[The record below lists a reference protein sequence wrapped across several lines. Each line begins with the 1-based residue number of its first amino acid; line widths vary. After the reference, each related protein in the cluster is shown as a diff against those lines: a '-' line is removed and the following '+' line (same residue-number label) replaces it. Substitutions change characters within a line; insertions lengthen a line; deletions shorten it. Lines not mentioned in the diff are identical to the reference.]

1 MKQQEKEIEFI
12 NKTALKEFKGLPEE
26 ERELFESSLSSI
38 QRNEKPF
45 LDVDHLNTVG
55 PGAIELKIN
64 GHPAYRCIYVAKYKD
79 VVVVLGAWEKTTNG
93 VDKRLI
99 ETAQTR
105 YKTMTKK
112 FGKP

>member
-1 MKQQEKEIEFI
+1 MKEIAFV
-12 NKTALKEFKGLPEE
+12 NNQALKEFRTLPVE
-26 ERELFESSLSSI
+26 ERELFETSLSSI
-38 QRNEKPF
+38 QRNQKPF
-45 LDVDHLNTVG
+45 LDIDHLNTVG

-93 VDKRLI
+93 VDKRLV

-105 YKTMTKK
+105 YKAMTKK

>member
-1 MKQQEKEIEFI
+1 MKDIEFI
-12 NKTALKEFKGLPEE
+12 NKQAKKEFLNLPQE

-38 QRNEKPF
+38 QRNKAPF
-45 LDVDHLNTVG
+45 LDIDHLGTVG

-99 ETAQTR
+99 ETATTR
-105 YKTMTKK
+105 YKAMTKK

>member
-1 MKQQEKEIEFI
+1 MKYIEFVS
-12 NKTALKEFKGLPEE
+12 KLAKKEFLNLPQD
-26 ERELFESSLSSI
+26 ERELFETSLSSI
-38 QRNEKPF
+38 QRNQKPF
-45 LDVDHLNTVG
+45 LDFVHLSTVG
-55 PGAIELKIN
+55 PGAVELKIN

-105 YKTMTKK
+105 YKVMTKK